1 MITRFKKNNRIGM
14 LLLCL
19 SLLALSSYGIYRIAI
34 LLGTNPGN
42 SDLHNKNPI
51 AGQPYVNTAN
61 SNLDPGGSQGD
72 QVIGA
77 HTLLKYKTVYKKCGH
92 IEENVYKVSV
102 DMIGLGYEDVNNR
115 FAGWVIEKFNPEE
128 IVLVSEAEGLD
139 KQCLENSYIGV
150 KDGLVTVFHG
160 KPREGIVVKRQ
171 TSIDVSNLPSSEVT
185 DLNQGIVITSDQE
198 MFEILE
204 GLSSLENY

>member
-14 LLLCL
+14 LFLCL
-19 SLLALSSYGIYRIAI
+19 SLVALSSYGIYRISI
-34 LLGTNPGN
+34 WLGNNFGN
-42 SDLHNKNPI
+42 SDLHNKSPI

-61 SNLDPGGSQGD
+61 SNLDPEGSQGD
-72 QVIGA
+72 QIIGA

-92 IEENVYKVSV
+92 IEENVYKASI
-102 DMIGLGYEDVNNR
+102 DMIGLDYEDVNNR

-128 IVLVSEAEGLD
+128 IILVSEVEGLD

-150 KDGLVTVFHG
+150 KDGFVTVFYG

-171 TSIDVSNLPSSEVT
+171 TSINVSKLPSSEVD
-185 DLNQGIVITSDQE
+185 DLNQGIIITSEQE

-204 GLSSLENY
+204 GLSSLESY